1 MLRALALLSAML
13 VALTG
18 CGGTSPKASQTT
30 PSATST
36 DDPSSAPLTNVVPT
50 VRDAAASMHVVTH
63 VSRSGVNDGGTHVST
78 SVFVPKSNP
87 PAGGYPIVALAH
99 QTTGLSAE
107 CAPSQSDTLLG
118 LAPTVEGLLRAGYV
132 VTVPDYQGLG
142 KPAVTD
148 DEYNHYYPYLDS
160 ATAGYNVIDA
170 VRATHATVPQT
181 STSWVALG
189 FREGGQAA
197 WAANELTDGY
207 GSDLKFLGSASISPV
222 AEVSGLADAAQNG
235 TLNDAQKVVYI
246 RYLAA
251 IGREYQYDI
260 ELDDYRRGAARE
272 QWDAMLSCRPDAPT
286 APAQI
291 TAADLRPTDEKALA
305 ALRAYLK
312 KTNLPQGPA
321 LAPMLVIYGDTDP
334 VSPGAWTD
342 RALDAACKMGDSI
355 AIQKRP
361 GPQTDPLAALAWIG
375 DRFAGAPAPNDCG
388 GRR

>member
-1 MLRALALLSAML
+1 MIRMLATLSVAVVLLTSCSGAPGKDDSKPTSGSADDH
-13 VALTG
+13 
-18 CGGTSPKASQTT
+18 
-30 PSATST
+30 PSAVPITNIDST
-36 DDPSSAPLTNVVPT
+36 L
-50 VRDAAASMHVVTH
+50 RDIAASIDAVTY

-78 SVFVPKSNP
+78 SVFVPKGNP
-87 PAGGYPIVALAH
+87 PPGGYPIVALAH
-99 QTTGLSAE
+99 QVTGLSAE
-107 CAPSQSDTLLG
+107 CAPSQSADLLG
-118 LAPTVEGLLRAGYV
+118 LAPTVAALLRAGYV
-132 VTVPDYQGLG
+132 VTLPDYQGLG

-160 ATAGYNVIDA
+160 TTAGYNMIDA

-189 FREGGQAA
+189 YREGGQAA
-197 WAANELTDGY
+197 WAANELADGY
-207 GSDLKFLGSASISPV
+207 GSDLKLVGSASISP
-222 AEVSGLADAAQNG
+222 LAGVDSLAGAAQDG
-235 TLNDAQKVVYI
+235 TLNDAQKIVYV

-251 IGREYQYDI
+251 IGREYKYDI
-260 ELDDYRRGAARE
+260 ELDDYRRGAAGR
-272 QWDAMLSCRPDAPT
+272 QWDALLSCRPDAST

-291 TAADLRPTDEKALA
+291 TAADLRPASTEALS

-321 LAPMLVIYGDTDP
+321 LAPMLVVYSDSDP
-334 VSPGAWTD
+334 VSPAAWTD

-355 AIQKRP
+355 TIQKRP
-361 GPQTDPLAALAWIG
+361 GPQTDPLAALAWID

>member
-1 MLRALALLSAML
+1 MIRTLATMSVAMVLL
-13 VALTG
+13 
-18 CGGTSPKASQTT
+18 TSC
-30 PSATST
+30 
-36 DDPSSAPLTNVVPT
+36 SSAPGKNDSEPT
-50 VRDAAASMHVVTH
+50 SGSSNDRPSAVAITDIDSALRDIAASMNVVTY

-78 SVFVPKSNP
+78 SVFVPKGNP
-87 PAGGYPIVALAH
+87 PLGGYPIVALAH
-99 QTTGLSAE
+99 QVTGLSAE
-107 CAPSQSDTLLG
+107 CAPSRSADLLG
-118 LAPTVEGLLRAGYV
+118 LAPTVAALLRAGYV

-170 VRATHATVPQT
+170 VRATHTTVPQT
-181 STSWVALG
+181 STSWVAVG

-207 GSDLKFLGSASISPV
+207 GSDLKFLGSASISPI
-222 AEVSGLADAAQNG
+222 ADVSWLADAAQNG
-235 TLNDAQKVVYI
+235 MLGDAQKVVYI

-251 IGREYQYDI
+251 IGREYKYDV
-260 ELDDYRRGAARE
+260 ELDDYRRGAAGQ

-291 TAADLRPTDEKALA
+291 TAADLRPASAEALS

-321 LAPMLVIYGDTDP
+321 LAPMLVVYSDAEP
-334 VSPGAWTD
+334 ESPAASTD

-361 GPQTDPLAALAWIG
+361 DPQTDPLAALAWIG